1 MLAKASARV
10 HLHETRAASCP
21 PLRPCATAGLA
32 RHGLQRAEAF
42 APATGAHSLYKS
54 SVALGVARP
63 ARSGARSSVMASASS
78 QDLLIVGPGVLG
90 SYLGKLWKEQHPG
103 ATVTGQ
109 TNSTANH
116 ERWDMRRARCP
127 KENHPCPQRKP

>member
-1 MLAKASARV
+1 MLAKTSARV
-10 HLHETRAASCP
+10 HLHDTTGA
-21 PLRPCATAGLA
+21 PLRPCATVGRAQRS
-32 RHGLQRAEAF
+32 RHGLQRARAAF
-42 APATGAHSLYKS
+42 APATGAQPLCKPSA
-54 SVALGVARP
+54 ALGAART
-63 ARSGARSSVMASASS
+63 ARSGARSSVMASASG

-116 ERWDMRRARCP
+116 ER
-127 KENHPCPQRKP
+127 